1 MREADETLKERHV
14 VRAGVRFFFVWLSRK
29 SDFLPGKS
37 EQAAAHLL
45 CSLMY

>member
-14 VRAGVRFFFVWLSRK
+14 VRAGVFFFVWLSRK

-45 CSLMY
+45 CSLI